1 MKQLENY
8 KRCLIQSGEGS
19 PTIALHINGQFVLES
34 DYFQHR
40 DEDPDWKKHAVKWPQ
55 LRWMEVPHVPGRAG

>member
-8 KRCLIQSGEGS
+8 NRYLIQSDES
-19 PTIALHINGQFVLES
+19 PAAIAICINGLFVLEG
-34 DYFQHR
+34 DYYQHR
-40 DEDPDWKKHAVKWPQ
+40 DEDPDWAKYAVKWPQ